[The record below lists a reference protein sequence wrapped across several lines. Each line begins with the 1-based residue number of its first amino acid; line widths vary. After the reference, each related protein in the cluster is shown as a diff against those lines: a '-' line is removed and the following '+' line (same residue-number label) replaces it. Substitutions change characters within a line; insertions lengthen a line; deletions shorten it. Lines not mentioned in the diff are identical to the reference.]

1 MPDSVGP
8 AYSGPVN
15 DILSYLLIEPP
26 EPATLDS
33 VAAWWRRHLELV
45 SRFPAPADLAL
56 AGGFRS
62 DRLGYAFASGYHAA
76 HRFLFPTL
84 AADRPTAL
92 CATEPSGAH
101 PSAIQTRLLPAGS
114 GWTLTGEKTFVT
126 LGSFAELLLV
136 VASEGQDPQGRNRLR
151 MVCVDTRRAGLR
163 VTELPELPFVPE
175 VPHAELRLEDVA
187 VSADEVLP
195 GDGYT
200 RYLKP
205 FRTVEDCHVQLALL
219 GWLLQVGRRCG
230 WPDSTREELLA
241 LASMMRGL
249 AQADPSSAA
258 THVALGGALARVKH
272 AVTQCE
278 PLWAQVDATTR
289 ERWERDRRLLDVAGK
304 VRAKRLESA
313 RLKLSGAE
321 ARDDG

>member
-1 MPDSVGP
+1 M
-8 AYSGPVN
+8 N
-15 DILSYLLIEPP
+15 DILSFLLTEPSAPP
-26 EPATLDS
+26 ELDS
-33 VAAWWRRHLELV
+33 VETWWSHHVALM

-56 AGGFRS
+56 AGGFRA

-76 HRFLFPTL
+76 HRFLFPML
-84 AADRPTAL
+84 PSDCPTAL

-101 PSAIQTRLLPAGS
+101 PSAIQTRLTPSVS

-126 LGSFAELLLV
+126 LGTSAELLLV
-136 VASEGQDPQGRNRLR
+136 VASEGQDAQGRNRLR
-151 MVCVDTRRAGLR
+151 MVCLDSKRPGVR
-163 VTELPELPFVPE
+163 VTALPELPFVPE

-187 VSADEVLP
+187 VSPDEVLP

-219 GWLLQVGRRCG
+219 GWLLQLGRRHG
-230 WPDSTREELLA
+230 WPDALREELLA
-241 LASMMRGL
+241 VAVMLRGL

-272 AVTQCE
+272 TVTQCE
-278 PLWAQVDATTR
+278 PHWAQVDAVTR

-313 RLKLSGAE
+313 RLKLSGEPPRDE
-321 ARDDG
+321 A